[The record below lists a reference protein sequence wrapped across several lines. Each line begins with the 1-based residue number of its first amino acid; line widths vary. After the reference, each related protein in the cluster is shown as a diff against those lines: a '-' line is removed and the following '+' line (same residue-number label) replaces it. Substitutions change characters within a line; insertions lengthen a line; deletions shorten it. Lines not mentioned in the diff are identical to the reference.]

1 MGLDRDIYG
10 STIEVQLLD
19 FIRGERK
26 FDSLEELKEQ
36 ISRDKELRRDFL
48 RKNSNKKSLQSPH
61 PMLILNRYEQT
72 PMPVVR

>member
-36 ISRDKELRRDFL
+36 ISRDKEAAAGFL
-48 RKNSNKKSLQSPH
+48 RKIQIKRVYNPRTLCYTKS
-61 PMLILNRYEQT
+61 
-72 PMPVVR
+72 V